1 MNYPESP
8 QILEKI
14 KASSNILVNMHHNP
28 DADSVGSAVAMARV
42 LKHLEKNVRILS
54 STEVPS
60 NLHFVLGQE
69 RADVVDFHKIDFSG
83 YDLFI
88 TLDSSSWSRVSGT
101 NDLDQPNIP
110 FIVIDHH
117 ATNTRFGEIN
127 LVIADVAANC
137 EVLFYLFQDWGI
149 EPDIAEMKDYPDIH
163 NPLLTGIIGDTG
175 AFRFP
180 EADIGTFEIARKLM
194 NLADK
199 NKIIFNLYQSYEKSH
214 LEVWKELMANMSI
227 DSGNRFVYSFVP
239 FETLKKQG
247 KPFNAK
253 SELADII
260 FQNIEDTDFGFVGA
274 EDEGYVSVSFR
285 SRTGVDVAKL
295 AQELGGGGHKWAS
308 AARVYL
314 PYDKA
319 IEKILDTCKNYVQ
332 KIKASNTQRN

>member
-1 MNYPESP
+1 MNYPESQ

-42 LKHLEKNVRILS
+42 LKHLKKNVRILS
-54 STEVPS
+54 STQVPKNLLFVIKEEV
-60 NLHFVLGQE
+60 V
-69 RADVVDFHKIDFSG
+69 DVVDFHKFDFSD

-88 TLDSSSWSRVSGT
+88 ALDSSSWSRVSGT
-101 NDLDQPNIP
+101 NDLDQPDTP

-117 ATNTRFGEIN
+117 DTNTRFGEIN
-127 LVIADVAANC
+127 LVIADAAANC

-149 EPDIAEMKDYPDIH
+149 EPDIAEMEDYPDIH

-180 EADIGTFEIARKLM
+180 EADTGTFEVARDLM

-199 NKIIFNLYQSYEKSH
+199 NKIIFNLYQSYEESH
-214 LEVWKELMANMSI
+214 IEVWKSLFQNLII
-227 DSGNRFVYSFVP
+227 DHENRFVYSFVSK
-239 FETLKKQG
+239 EVTDKNG

-274 EDEGYVSVSFR
+274 EDQGYVSVSFR

-319 IEKILDTCKNYVQ
+319 IEKILDTCKSYVQ
-332 KIKASNTQRN
+332 KVKASNTQRN